1 MTFTISIRVIAEIR
15 KIGYHPYNR
24 IIMEKEKKNFTYKEL
39 RTILKQKYKFPID
52 AENLKKKLT
61 GGRKPDPILVMYLNE
76 ILGIQGEIDNE
87 EAAVI
92 YYYIKNRPKFE
103 SFPTKCKKEEQQEVY
118 DLAYQLKHPC
128 YIYKLVLDY
137 LDNVEKEEADE
148 LEQTESNLLK
158 SALLIYR
165 EFPQVFDELFNTVI
179 FEEEDREKL
188 KRLEIKIREH

>member
-24 IIMEKEKKNFTYKEL
+24 IIMEKEKKNFTYENL
-39 RTILKQKYKFPID
+39 HIILEQKYNYSI
-52 AENLKKKLT
+52 AVEALKKKLT
-61 GGRKPDPILVMYLNE
+61 GGRKPDPFLVMHLNE
-76 ILGIQGEIDNE
+76 ILNIQGEIDNE

-92 YYYIKNRPKFE
+92 YYYIKNRPKFKN
-103 SFPTKCKKEEQQEVY
+103 FPTKSQKEAQQEVY

-148 LEQTESNLLK
+148 LEQTEANLLK

-179 FEEEDREKL
+179 FEEQDREKL
-188 KRLEIKIREH
+188 KHLEIKIREH